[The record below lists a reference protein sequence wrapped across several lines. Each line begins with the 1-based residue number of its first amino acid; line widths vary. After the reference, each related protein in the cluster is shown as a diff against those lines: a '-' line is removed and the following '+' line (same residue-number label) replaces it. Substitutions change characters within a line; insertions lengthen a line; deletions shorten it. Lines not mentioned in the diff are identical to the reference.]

1 MKYCRVKYVNN
12 KCYWYEGD
20 YQVGDL
26 VYTGVQLAG
35 VLGKVDMVSDRAQG
49 VPIIIEKVGH
59 IEMENVEDIDEL
71 WYSLDKQQR
80 ERILKNMGVSGLCSK
95 KKFRD
100 WIGNAWTIA
109 AFEGNATW
117 NQHIKNMQALAD
129 INPPEP
135 ECEPRPEYTGELIYK
150 DGFVW
155 NKVSSIPDREAIGQ
169 KELMQGVVY
178 GTKEMIDSIEKE
190 CHLLDVTEY
199 CNGIY
204 RATTKDPS
212 VIEKFPECK
221 AAFFENLEYGM
232 RALYS
237 ESGYPYFTDF
247 HKKIHE
253 YNHYNENEWIEK
265 YYPDEIFRETT
276 GELYG
281 IGYFET
287 IIFNAPFDKL
297 FRKLDYTIEINGDL
311 YQMNGIDLNNPP
323 KTINKEWVYKE
334 NEFGIEICRYRGS
347 ERDLTFPTHID
358 GKKVI
363 GIADRFGDIDNS
375 YLGLESITI
384 PLGYRYIGAYAFAN
398 CKKLMMVDLPES
410 LTVIRDGAFQKCA
423 RLQDV
428 TLPSLIN
435 HFYYTDEDKNGGA
448 FIFFGCN
455 NLMKVKSYAKEIIQ
469 DEVTVLPEYCSIE
482 YIEVPEERES
492 SVIDWIINEFNNII
506 VYDYMAIRPDV
517 IKGEKLYLIADNY
530 RQVSVYKSDNR
541 CVGFM
546 EIPIGGHLYPSFEY
560 SLYVNKM
567 KAVVTSEK
575 YRFGAGYA
583 FDIKLIRLEKDGECI

>member
-26 VYTGVQLAG
+26 VYTRVQLSG

-49 VPIIIEKVGH
+49 VPIIIKKVGH
-59 IEMENVEDIDEL
+59 IEMENVEDINEL
-71 WYSLDKQQR
+71 WHSLDRYQR
-80 ERILKNMGVSGLCSK
+80 ERILKNLGVSGPCSK
-95 KKFRD
+95 QKFRD
-100 WIGNAWTIA
+100 WVGNTWTVA
-109 AFEGNATW
+109 AFEGNTSW
-117 NQHIKNMQALAD
+117 EQHLQNMIALAD
-129 INPPEP
+129 KNPPGP
-135 ECEPRPEYTGELIYK
+135 ECGPKPECTGELIYK

-155 NKVSSIPDREAIGQ
+155 NKVSSIPDREAIGH

-297 FRKLDYTIEINGDL
+297 FRKRDYTIEINGDL

-398 CKKLMMVDLPES
+398 CKKLKRVDLPES
-410 LTVIRDGAFQKCA
+410 LISIRDGAFQKCT
-423 RLQDV
+423 RLEDV
-428 TLPSLIN
+428 TLPALVN
-435 HFYYTDEDKNGGA
+435 RFYYTDVNKDGGA

-455 NLMKVKSYAKEIIQ
+455 NLMKVKSYADEIEE
-469 DEVTVLPEYCSIE
+469 DRVVAMPKYSSIE
-482 YIEVPEERES
+482 YIKMSEERES
-492 SVIDWIINEFNNII
+492 SLIDWIINEFDNLV
-506 VYDYMAIRPDV
+506 VYDYMTPRPEV
-517 IKGEKLYLIADNY
+517 TKGEKLYLVANEQGY
-530 RQVSVYKSDNR
+530 VNVYKSDNR
-541 CVGFM
+541 SVGFLV
-546 EIPIGGHLYPSFEY
+546 IALNGAQHPWLEY
-560 SLYVNKM
+560 NKYVNKM
-567 KAVVTSEK
+567 NAVVTSEK
-575 YRFGAGYA
+575 YKFMAGYS
-583 FDIKLIRLEKDGECI
+583 FDIKLIRVENGGE